1 MKLSK
6 HFFLAGIAATCATFN
21 FGCAS
26 TQTSTQNREGMLVAA
41 GFKTITPKTAAQKQ
55 KLQNLPPGKVTMIKK
70 GSKTYYIFPDSTH
83 NQAYIGGPSQ
93 YEQYQQLRA
102 ENKLAKENVEMAEM
116 DQDAAMEWSMW
127 DGWDAGAGSFGPMAG
142 AGPD

>member
-1 MKLSK
+1 MKPSK
-6 HFFLAGIAATCATFN
+6 QLFLTGIAAAGATLLIS
-21 FGCAS
+21 CAS
-26 TQTSTQNREGMLVAA
+26 TQTTSQNRQSMLVAA
-41 GFKTITPKTAAQKQ
+41 GFKAITPKTAAQKQ

-70 GSKTYYIFPDSTH
+70 SGKTYYVFPDSAH
-83 NQAYIGGPSQ
+83 NQAYVGGPGQ

-102 ENKLAKENVEMAEM
+102 ENKLAKENVEMADM
-116 DQDAAMEWSMW
+116 YQDTAMEWSMW